1 MEAPCCGEGFHRV
14 TGASDNVQT
23 QIPQVSLSAS
33 MLTKEVIKAHNAT
46 AIVRQYIQSRYH
58 PGDK

>member
-1 MEAPCCGEGFHRV
+1 M
-14 TGASDNVQT
+14 TGASDNVQA

-33 MLTKEVIKAHNAT
+33 MLTKEVIKARHAT